1 MTQVYQQAR
10 LSRDARFD
18 GTFFVAVTSTG
29 IFCRPICPAPLPKES
44 NVRYFKLAQHAMQ
57 AGFRPCLRCR
67 PDSAPQSYAW
77 LGTDTSVRR
86 ALRLMNE
93 DLHLSLPQ
101 LCARLGISER
111 YLRVLFQKKLGVN
124 PKTFYT
130 YTRLLFAKQLLQQTP
145 LSIEQVAQACGFGSA
160 RRLQDNIKRHWQ
172 LSPSQLRKP
181 HRVSDHRIRLQLP
194 YIEPYHWAHVRDFLA
209 TRAVVGMEDVGES
222 HYARSFAMEN
232 CSGYFHAQ
240 IRPDRRR
247 FDVDLV
253 VDHSSQLRAVVA
265 NIRRVLDLDANPEL
279 INQSLLHA
287 GLERD
292 QITSGLRLA
301 GVWGT
306 FEAGCRAILGQ
317 QISLSAAIKLATQ
330 LVETLGELNHQLPD
344 TAPNKMPNTQR
355 FFPAP
360 QAVANHSLEFLSM
373 PDARRNA
380 LKALAQFCI
389 DHPQCDNLDHWL
401 DIKGIGPWTVQYAKM
416 RGQSNPD
423 VWLES
428 DWVIKKSL
436 AKRNDSAQALTPNA
450 AQPWRSYLTLQ
461 LWHNANN

>member
-67 PDSAPQSYAW
+67 PDAAPQSYAW
-77 LGTDTSVRR
+77 LGTDTSVQR

-101 LCARLGISER
+101 LCARLGLSER

-160 RRLQDNIKRHWQ
+160 RRLQDNIKRHWR
-172 LSPSQLRKP
+172 LSPTQLRKP
-181 HRVSDHRIRLQLP
+181 HKASDHRIHLQLP
-194 YIEPYHWAHVRDFLA
+194 YIEPYHWPQVRNFLA
-209 TRAVVGMEDVGES
+209 TRAVAGMEEVGTS
-222 HYARSFAMEN
+222 HYARSFTIDQ
-232 CSGYFHAQ
+232 CSGYFSAH

-253 VDHSSQLRAVVA
+253 VDDSSQLRAVVA
-265 NIRRVLDLDANPEL
+265 HIRRVLDLDANPAL
-279 INQSLLHA
+279 IQQSLLDA
-287 GLERD
+287 GLAHD

-317 QISLSAAIKLATQ
+317 QISLQAASKLVSQ
-330 LVETLGELNHQLPD
+330 LVETLGELNHHLLNAQAQI
-344 TAPNKMPNTQR
+344 TPNTRR
-355 FFPAP
+355 FFPTP
-360 QAVANHSLEFLSM
+360 QAVANHSLAFLSM
-373 PDARRNA
+373 PHTRRTA
-380 LKALAQFCI
+380 LKALAQFCV
-389 DHPQCDNLDHWL
+389 DHPQCDELNHWL

-423 VWLES
+423 IWLES

-436 AKRNDSAQALTPNA
+436 AKRSDNTQALDPNA
-450 AQPWRSYLTLQ
+450 AQPWRSYFTLQ
-461 LWHNANN
+461 LWHNAND